1 MGKPFKTELT
11 KLKDTYEWV
20 LNLNLDSLRKTIS
33 SIDLPIYF
41 VGSGGSLSACYFGVA
56 LAEQQGKFAKAIT
69 PLELYSVKSTIRNTV
84 IIFISA
90 SGKNSDILFGFKTA
104 INFEAKSIIS
114 ICMQNDSKLAEL
126 STKYSISKI
135 YEFLLPVGKDGFL
148 ATNSLIGYFAILNR
162 VFSTLTDKLS
172 FLNPDSLKEINTF
185 TNSLKAHSSI
195 TVLYNGFSKPVAYDI
210 ESKSVEAALYP
221 ILLSDYRN
229 FGHGRHHWF
238 AKKND
243 TAAIIGL
250 AIPDDEFL
258 AKKTLDALPNHIPR
272 LLLKTDK
279 NNSLGSLD
287 LLVQAFYLIDKF
299 GESLDID
306 PGRPGVPAFGR
317 KLYNL
322 KYATALTKVENNSE
336 LPIKMKTAIARK
348 IKKPVANLDKT
359 EIQFWSQAYD
369 NFIKKL
375 NKTNFGAIVFDYDG
389 TICSSER
396 KFDGPDKLMTMK
408 LNNIVEN
415 GFYIGIATGRGKSVR
430 QDLQKIISKNHWSQV
445 LIGYYNGSEMGLLDD
460 NSLPNLNLKKNVS
473 LENLYNILKDNKDLE
488 IECALRPNQLTIEFN
503 NEHYLSDIK
512 ETIIQLVKSSNRK
525 NIEILESSHSMDI
538 IPSEVSKTDLLN
550 ELKKKLSENQ
560 LPTNMLC
567 IGDRGKWPG
576 NDFRLLD
583 TPFSLSVYEVSN
595 SKDNCWNIAPQGITH
610 TDATI
615 YYLDWL
621 KFEPSRMK
629 LKISK

>member
-33 SIDLPIYF
+33 NIDSPIYF
-41 VGSGGSLSACYFGVA
+41 VGSGGSLSACFFGVA

-84 IIFISA
+84 VIFISA

-114 ICMQNDSKLAEL
+114 ICMQNGSKLAEL
-126 STKYSISKI
+126 STKYSISNV
-135 YEFLLPVGKDGFL
+135 YEFSLPVGKDGFL
-148 ATNSLIGYFAILNR
+148 ATNSLIGYFTILNR
-162 VFSTLTDKLS
+162 VFTSLNDKLS
-172 FLNPDSLKEINTF
+172 FSNPDSLKEINTF

-250 AIPDDEFL
+250 ATPDDEFL
-258 AKKTLDALPNHIPR
+258 AKKTLDALPNHIPK
-272 LLLKTDK
+272 LLLKTDRD
-279 NNSLGSLD
+279 NSLGSLD
-287 LLVQAFYLIDKF
+287 LLVQSFHLIDKF

-336 LPIKMKTAIARK
+336 LPIKIKAAIARK
-348 IKKPVANLDKT
+348 IKKPIANLDKN
-359 EIQFWSQAYD
+359 EIQIWSQAYD
-369 NFIKKL
+369 EFIKKL

-396 KFDGPDKLMTMK
+396 KFDGPDKLMTIQ

-430 QDLQKIISKNHWSQV
+430 RDLQKIISKNHWSQV

-473 LENLYNILKDNKDLE
+473 LENLYKTLVNYEGLE
-488 IECALRPNQLTIEFN
+488 IECTLRPKQLTVEFS
-503 NEHYLSDIK
+503 NEINLSELK
-512 ETIIQLVKSSNRK
+512 ETIIQIVKSSLQK
-525 NIEILESSHSMDI
+525 NIEILESSHSIDI
-538 IPSEVSKTDLLN
+538 IPSDVSKTDVLSP
-550 ELKKKLSENQ
+550 LKKILEVKQLSTD
-560 LPTNMLC
+560 LLC
-567 IGDRGKWPG
+567 IGDKGKWPG
-576 NDFRLLD
+576 NDYMLLD
-583 TPFSLSVYEVSN
+583 TTYSLSVHEVN
-595 SKDNCWNIAPQGITH
+595 NKKDNCWNIAPLGISQ
-610 TDATI
+610 TDATLV
-615 YYLDWL
+615 YLSWL
-621 KFEPSRMK
+621 KFESSKMK
-629 LKISK
+629 LKVSK